1 MEARTQIP
9 SHQNLHPQNMKNI
22 KIIDAKKI
30 STLQEEFHEAF
41 PFLKLEFFHH
51 RHKSFE
57 GSVKKDILNPD
68 TTLKQCRKKKTEG
81 AILLKETMKVTE
93 IEHLFQDVFG
103 LSAQVFRKSGRS
115 WIETTVTD
123 DWTLKQQNDEGK
135 ELSFLS
141 R

>member
-1 MEARTQIP
+1 MKSIKIND
-9 SHQNLHPQNMKNI
+9 SKNI
-22 KIIDAKKI
+22 
-30 STLQEEFHEAF
+30 SSLQEEFHELF

-51 RHKSFE
+51 RHNAFQ
-57 GSVKKDILNPD
+57 GSYKKDILNPD
-68 TTLKQCRKKKTEG
+68 MTLKQCRKKNTEG
-81 AILLKETMKVTE
+81 AILLKETMKVSE
-93 IEHLFQDVFG
+93 IENLFQDIFG
-103 LSAQVFRKSGRS
+103 LSVQVFRKSGRS

>member
-1 MEARTQIP
+1 
-9 SHQNLHPQNMKNI
+9 MKTI
-22 KIIDAKKI
+22 KITDNKKI
-30 STLQEEFHEAF
+30 SFVQEEFNKLF
-41 PFLKLEFFHH
+41 PFLKLEFFI
-51 RHKSFE
+51 HKHNPRQ
-57 GSVKKDILNPD
+57 GSYKKDMLNTD
-68 TTLKQCRKKKTEG
+68 LTLKQCRKNHKEG
-81 AILLKETMKVTE
+81 DIILKENMRVEELEK
-93 IEHLFQDVFG
+93 LFQDAFG

>member
-1 MEARTQIP
+1 MSKTI
-9 SHQNLHPQNMKNI
+9 NI
-22 KIIDAKKI
+22 TDTKTIYSIQK
-30 STLQEEFHEAF
+30 EFNELF
-41 PFLKLEFFHH
+41 PFLKLEFFVQKHATH
-51 RHKSFE
+51 Q
-57 GSVKKDILNPD
+57 GSHKKDMLNSGL
-68 TTLKQCRKKKTEG
+68 TIMQCRKNHNEG
-81 AILLKETMKVTE
+81 EIILKESMRVEELEK
-93 IEHLFQDVFG
+93 LFQQVFG

>member
-1 MEARTQIP
+1 MQT
-9 SHQNLHPQNMKNI
+9 I
-22 KIIDAKKI
+22 KITDSKTI
-30 STLQEEFHEAF
+30 SSLQEEFHTAF

-51 RHKSFE
+51 KHDAFKGSF
-57 GSVKKDILNPD
+57 KKDILNTD

-81 AILLKETMKVTE
+81 AIILKENMKVTE
-93 IEHLFQDVFG
+93 IETLFREVFG

-123 DWTLKQQNDEGK
+123 DWTLKRQNDEGK

>member
-1 MEARTQIP
+1 
-9 SHQNLHPQNMKNI
+9 MKSI
-22 KIIDAKKI
+22 KITDTEKI
-30 STLQEEFHEAF
+30 SSLQEEFHEMF

-51 RHKSFE
+51 KHSAYS
-57 GSVKKDILNPD
+57 GSNKKEMLDSSL
-68 TTLKQCRKKKTEG
+68 TLKQCRKKNTEG
-81 AILLKETMKVTE
+81 SIILKESMKVIE
-93 IEHLFQDVFG
+93 IEKLFQEVFG
-103 LSAQVFRKSGRS
+103 IPTQVFRKSGKS

>member
-1 MEARTQIP
+1 
-9 SHQNLHPQNMKNI
+9 MKTINI
-22 KIIDAKKI
+22 NDAQTI
-30 STLQEEFHEAF
+30 SSVQEEFHKMF
-41 PFLKLEFFHH
+41 PFLKLEFFHQKH
-51 RHKSFE
+51 NLFQ
-57 GSVKKDILNPD
+57 GSNKKDILNAND
-68 TTLKQCRKKKTEG
+68 TLKQCRKNHAEG
-81 AILLKETMKVTE
+81 TIILNENMKVSE
-93 IEHLFQDVFG
+93 LENLFQNTFG

>member
-1 MEARTQIP
+1 M
-9 SHQNLHPQNMKNI
+9 
-22 KIIDAKKI
+22 
-30 STLQEEFHEAF
+30 F
-41 PFLKLEFFHH
+41 PYLKLEFFHH
-51 RHKSFE
+51 KHNSFQ
-57 GSVKKDILNPD
+57 GSYKKDILNPD
-68 TTLKQCRKKKTEG
+68 ITLNQCRKKHTEG
-81 AILLKETMKVTE
+81 AIFLIEEMKVSE
-93 IEHLFQDVFG
+93 LEKLFQDIFG

>member
-1 MEARTQIP
+1 MQT
-9 SHQNLHPQNMKNI
+9 I
-22 KIIDAKKI
+22 KITDSKKI
-30 STLQEEFHEAF
+30 SSLQEEFHKAF

-51 RHKSFE
+51 KHDAFK
-57 GSVKKDILNPD
+57 GSVKKDILNPE

-81 AILLKETMKVTE
+81 VIILKETMKVTE
-93 IEHLFQDVFG
+93 IETLFREVFG